1 MAWTAGAGLLRKQ
14 SSIRSAAGRP
24 AARLWPAVLMLAG
37 LSLQACQNSAA
48 DKVLDVEQKSAGP
61 VAEEQIG
68 SGATQVVLL
77 ATSGV
82 SPGRQRDILEG
93 ARLAMEDL
101 GETYVSLH
109 IRNGGPDVA
118 ASAAKAASD
127 GAAFILGPMDEQSA
141 LLISRTNGGNHPPV
155 LAFTEGPMPPRTNSW
170 GMYSDGLDSALE
182 GIRAAIETKQTKFTV
197 LYPEGM
203 AAGDLAQL
211 RESTKVMGGTVLGT
225 ISYPKSSGAI
235 AAFLQ
240 AHKPMFDTSQSI
252 VLLGS
257 DTVAGPLLEQ
267 LAAGVVGQSVSS
279 VIATSELPESIYNR
293 PAVQGVILAKPA
305 DPSTDI
311 IGTRYERQF
320 GHAPSYDSAI
330 GYDAV
335 AVAAG
340 LARAARGKAIDT
352 ALLTSAKGFRGLTGL
367 FRFRSDGT
375 TERRQK
381 LYRIE
386 DGRLTLLQT
395 DGSGF

>member
-1 MAWTAGAGLLRKQ
+1 MTWSAGAGLLSRQ
-14 SSIRSAAGRP
+14 SSIRSAVCRP
-24 AARLWPAVLMLAG
+24 ALRLWPLVLLLAG
-37 LSLQACQNSAA
+37 LSLQACQNTSA

-82 SPGRQRDILEG
+82 SPTRQRDLLEG
-93 ARLAMEDL
+93 AKLAMDDL
-101 GETYVSLH
+101 GAAHVSLH
-109 IRNGGPDVA
+109 IRNGGPDVV
-118 ASAAKAASD
+118 ASAAKAASE
-127 GAAFILGPMDEQSA
+127 GAAFILGPMDEQGA
-141 LLISRTNGGNHPPV
+141 LMVSRMNGGQHPPV
-155 LAFTEGPMPPRTNSW
+155 LAFTEGPMPARTNSW
-170 GMYSDGLDSALE
+170 GMYADGLDSALE
-182 GIRAAIETKQTKFTV
+182 GIRAAIGTEQTKFTV

-203 AAGDLAQL
+203 ATGDLAQL
-211 RESTKVMGGTVLGT
+211 RDSTKAMGGTILGT
-225 ISYPKSSGAI
+225 ISYPKSTGSI

-240 AHKPMFDTSQSI
+240 AHKPMFDASQSV
-252 VLLGS
+252 VLLGN
-257 DTVAGPLLEQ
+257 DPVAGPLLEQ

-279 VIATSELPESIYNR
+279 VIATSELSESIYSR

-311 IGTRYERQF
+311 IGTRYERHF

-335 AVAAG
+335 AVTAG
-340 LARAARGKAIDT
+340 LARAAKGKAIDT
-352 ALLTSAKGFRGLTGL
+352 SLLTSAKGFRGLTGL
-367 FRFRSDGT
+367 FRFRTDGT